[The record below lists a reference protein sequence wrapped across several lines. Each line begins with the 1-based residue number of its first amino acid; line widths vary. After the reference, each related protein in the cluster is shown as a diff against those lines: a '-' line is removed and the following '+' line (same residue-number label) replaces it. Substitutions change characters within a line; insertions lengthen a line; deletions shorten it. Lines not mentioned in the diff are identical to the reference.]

1 MDTIT
6 SNTSNTSKLS
16 RKLAAAALTALLLAA
31 GYGFAA
37 PVELTIVHFNDLDRM
52 EESGGQGGIARLA
65 AVINAERANHDNVL
79 VTFAGDAIS
88 PSLMS
93 GFDKGA
99 HMIELLNRLDLTAM
113 AIGNHEYDFGPEVA
127 KERIAEAMF
136 PMLGAN
142 NIDSDG
148 DIIDGAQASILVE
161 VGPYQV
167 GIFGLT
173 TLGTAVK
180 SSPGTVT
187 FRPVE
192 EVAAEQSAALRE
204 AGANLVIA
212 LAHTDVAEDRALLR
226 QGAMDLLLSG
236 DDHQLRLDFSGDV
249 LFAESGEQADWVT
262 IIDLTL
268 DEVESRGSMRF
279 TWSPSFRIINT
290 ARVTPDAELAA
301 AAQVYLDK
309 LSDELDIEIGTTAT
323 ELDSQRATVRGTEA
337 AIANLIADAMR
348 AATGADVALTN
359 GGGIRANKVY
369 EPGTMLTRR
378 DILSELPFGN
388 KTVVLE
394 LTGHDIVTALE
405 NGFSKIEDGAGRFPH
420 VAGLSVS
427 YDPTPPGRRTRARS
441 DPRRRTARPR
451 RDVHPGHQR
460 LHGERRR
467 RLRRARRQD
476 APGGRL
482 RRHPDGHPGDRVHRR
497 HGLRRPGRGGPPTGG
512 RLASLGVVSTSH
524 ESHKQSGVVREFL
537 DSCNLTR
544 AELAQTGVLHEL
556 PHVLQREHLASGCE
570 QQLAHLCRAHAEAAP
585 GDAGD
590 QLERRMIR
598 RSIFAAQGGK
608 TLNVDYLVPRRTFIL
623 GDDGFEHD
631 LRVELAGDDE
641 VGSMIESGD
650 ALRSSGLAKADTGAS
665 QSVFDGALDD
675 VPDQLA
681 DRIPVGGKRPSQEPL
696 VQQHGIGDAQFRDGT
711 DADESMPGIRLV
723 EPMQVAGRS
732 IGHT

>member
-1 MDTIT
+1 MTALKI
-6 SNTSNTSKLS
+6 S
-16 RKLAAAALTALLLAA
+16 RAAAAAVLTALLLVA

-52 EESGGQGGIARLA
+52 QESGGQGGIARLA

-113 AIGNHEYDFGPEVA
+113 AIGNHEYDFGPAVA
-127 KERIAEAMF
+127 QQRISEATF

-148 DIIDGAQASILVE
+148 DIIDGALASILVE

-180 SSPGTVT
+180 SSPGSVT

-204 AGANLVIA
+204 AGADLVIA

-226 QGAMDLLLSG
+226 QGAVDMLLSG

-262 IIDLTL
+262 VIDLTL

-301 AAQVYLDK
+301 AAQVYLDQ
-309 LSDELDIEIGTTAT
+309 LSEELDIEIGTTAT
-323 ELDSQRATVRGTEA
+323 EIDSRRPTVRGTEA
-337 AIANLIADAMR
+337 AIGNLITDAMR

-359 GGGIRANKVY
+359 GGGIRAGKVY
-369 EPGTMLTRR
+369 APGTMLTRR

-388 KTVVLE
+388 KDRRAGTDRAR
-394 LTGHDIVTALE
+394 HRR
-405 NGFSKIEDGAGRFPH
+405 GAGERLEQDRRGRRP
-420 VAGLSVS
+420 L
-427 YDPTPPGRRTRARS
+427 PPRRRSERALRRGPRGRRTRARS
-441 DPRRRTARPR
+441 EPRRRPARPR
-451 RDVHPGHQR
+451 RHLHPGHQR
-460 LHGERRR
+460 LPGERRR
-467 RLRRARRQD
+467 RLRRVRGQD
-476 APGGRL
+476 APGRRL
-482 RRHPDGHPGDRVHRR
+482 RRHPDGYPGDRIH
-497 HGLRRPGRGGPPTGG
+497 RRPGAPSPRSWRAAYKRSSSSGGIRAIITRIPPAGGG
-512 RLASLGVVSTSH
+512 RTSSILEKFNECGTCADGCAPRVAACVAS
-524 ESHKQSGVVREFL
+524 
-537 DSCNLTR
+537 
-544 AELAQTGVLHEL
+544 
-556 PHVLQREHLASGCE
+556 
-570 QQLAHLCRAHAEAAP
+570 
-585 GDAGD
+585 
-590 QLERRMIR
+590 
-598 RSIFAAQGGK
+598 
-608 TLNVDYLVPRRTFIL
+608 
-623 GDDGFEHD
+623 
-631 LRVELAGDDE
+631 
-641 VGSMIESGD
+641 
-650 ALRSSGLAKADTGAS
+650 
-665 QSVFDGALDD
+665 
-675 VPDQLA
+675 
-681 DRIPVGGKRPSQEPL
+681 
-696 VQQHGIGDAQFRDGT
+696 
-711 DADESMPGIRLV
+711 
-723 EPMQVAGRS
+723 
-732 IGHT
+732 